1 MENLLLLVFNLGL
14 IFIYITGAF
23 LLAITVQL
31 ISYKVFKINLYKKVK
46 LFIERG

>member
-14 IFIYITGAF
+14 IFIYIIGAF